1 MIVSILRHGQAGSA
15 PIDSQ
20 RTLTSKGRQDIA
32 LATRKFCETLGK
44 RNLPTPSQILYSEW
58 LRTTQTAQIVSSEL
72 PKASMEP
79 VPSLVPGATL
89 SDVDETLC
97 SVLAQDKFV
106 DHVML
111 VSHQPLVS
119 ELADY
124 YLGYP
129 NTVPGLSPGALFS
142 IEMEVPAE
150 DCASLL
156 FWAVP
161 PNYEEGR

>member
-20 RTLTSKGRQDIA
+20 RTLTSKGREDIA
-32 LATRKFCETLGK
+32 LATRKLCEILDK
-44 RNLPTPSQILYSEW
+44 RNLPRPSQILHSEW
-58 LRTTQTAQIVSSEL
+58 LRTAQTAQIVSSRL
-72 PKASMEP
+72 PKASVES
-79 VPSLVPGATL
+79 VRSLVPGATL
-89 SDVDETLC
+89 SDVDATLH
-97 SVLAQDKFV
+97 SVLAQEKFV

-129 NTVPGLSPGALFS
+129 NTVPGLSPGGLFS
-142 IEMEVPAE
+142 IEMEVPVE
-150 DCASLL
+150 GCASLL
-156 FWAVP
+156 FWALP